1 MSTHTLNRGY
11 TQPCGCYR
19 KEKAKQDNTI
29 HGMTGTKIHNK
40 WLSLIDRENVCDEW
54 KYNFMNFYDWSMS
67 HGYKN
72 DLFLCRVDL
81 DKGFNPDNCKWMTKK
96 EYVRKN
102 QSKLYT
108 YKGKTK
114 VYVYICL
121 NEKEVTEDH
130 INSEE
135 SAEPV
140 TMYEYDYNEIIE
152 DIGVLDIDDVKT
164 NPEKYLNYK
173 KAVEKTDK
181 ERIAELEAMNA
192 ELSTTVDSILTDVL
206 PTLMGA

>member
-1 MSTHTLNRGY
+1 
-11 TQPCGCYR
+11 
-19 KEKAKQDNTI
+19 
-29 HGMTGTKIHNK
+29 
-40 WLSLIDRENVCDEW
+40 
-54 KYNFMNFYDWSMS
+54 
-67 HGYKN
+67 
-72 DLFLCRVDL
+72 
-81 DKGFNPDNCKWMTKK
+81 MTKSRFMEK
-96 EYVRKN
+96 QQPVLVVEKD
-102 QSKLYT
+102 
-108 YKGKTK
+108 K

-121 NEKEVTEDH
+121 NETEVTEDH
-130 INSEE
+130 TNGEE

-152 DIGVLDIDDVKT
+152 DIGVLDIDDIKA
-164 NPEKYLNYK
+164 NPEKYLDYK

>member
-1 MSTHTLNRGY
+1 
-11 TQPCGCYR
+11 
-19 KEKAKQDNTI
+19 
-29 HGMTGTKIHNK
+29 
-40 WLSLIDRENVCDEW
+40 
-54 KYNFMNFYDWSMS
+54 
-67 HGYKN
+67 
-72 DLFLCRVDL
+72 
-81 DKGFNPDNCKWMTKK
+81 MTKSRFMEK
-96 EYVRKN
+96 QPSVKVVEKD
-102 QSKLYT
+102 
-108 YKGKTK
+108 K

-121 NEKEVTEDH
+121 NEKEVTEDRR
-130 INSEE
+130 EE

-152 DIGVLDIDDVKT
+152 DIGVLDIDDMKT

>member
-1 MSTHTLNRGY
+1 MEK
-11 TQPCGCYR
+11 QPSV
-19 KEKAKQDNTI
+19 KVVEKD
-29 HGMTGTKIHNK
+29 
-40 WLSLIDRENVCDEW
+40 
-54 KYNFMNFYDWSMS
+54 
-67 HGYKN
+67 
-72 DLFLCRVDL
+72 
-81 DKGFNPDNCKWMTKK
+81 
-96 EYVRKN
+96 
-102 QSKLYT
+102 
-108 YKGKTK
+108 K

-135 SAEPV
+135 SEPV

-181 ERIAELEAMNA
+181 ERITEPEAMNA

>member
-1 MSTHTLNRGY
+1 
-11 TQPCGCYR
+11 
-19 KEKAKQDNTI
+19 
-29 HGMTGTKIHNK
+29 
-40 WLSLIDRENVCDEW
+40 
-54 KYNFMNFYDWSMS
+54 
-67 HGYKN
+67 
-72 DLFLCRVDL
+72 
-81 DKGFNPDNCKWMTKK
+81 MTKSRFMEK
-96 EYVRKN
+96 QPSAKVVEKD
-102 QSKLYT
+102 
-108 YKGKTK
+108 K

-130 INSEE
+130 TNSEE
-135 SAEPV
+135 SSESI

>member
-1 MSTHTLNRGY
+1 
-11 TQPCGCYR
+11 
-19 KEKAKQDNTI
+19 
-29 HGMTGTKIHNK
+29 
-40 WLSLIDRENVCDEW
+40 
-54 KYNFMNFYDWSMS
+54 
-67 HGYKN
+67 
-72 DLFLCRVDL
+72 
-81 DKGFNPDNCKWMTKK
+81 MTKSRFMEK
-96 EYVRKN
+96 QPSVKVVEKD
-102 QSKLYT
+102 
-108 YKGKTK
+108 K

-121 NEKEVTEDH
+121 NEKVIEDH

-152 DIGVLDIDDVKT
+152 DIGILDIDDIKA

-173 KAVEKTDK
+173 KATEKTDK

-206 PTLMGA
+206 PSLMGV

>member
-1 MSTHTLNRGY
+1 
-11 TQPCGCYR
+11 
-19 KEKAKQDNTI
+19 
-29 HGMTGTKIHNK
+29 
-40 WLSLIDRENVCDEW
+40 
-54 KYNFMNFYDWSMS
+54 
-67 HGYKN
+67 
-72 DLFLCRVDL
+72 
-81 DKGFNPDNCKWMTKK
+81 MTKSRFMEK
-96 EYVRKN
+96 QPYVNVVEKD
-102 QSKLYT
+102 KM
-108 YKGKTK
+108 
-114 VYVYICL
+114 YVYICL

-130 INSEE
+130 TNSEE
-135 SAEPV
+135 SAESI

-173 KAVEKTDK
+173 KAVGKTDK